1 MVKESYFR
9 ELDFSHW
16 ILLKKAGSFTFTT
29 HRFPEGWIPK
39 RKGGGWLKIVRVNG
53 NWKLIATIVAA
64 LICFRPQKLINL
76 IRYSQFLRVVF
87 VNKHSQL
94 SVERDEGGG
103 CDLTSLPSTLNGR
116 TFVEDTWTSRR
127 KEKMKNYSHF
137 FKVFN

>member
-1 MVKESYFR
+1 MTRKSEKFY
-9 ELDFSHW
+9 
-16 ILLKKAGSFTFTT
+16 LKKKVVLLPSPPHVGSQGVQFLSRVT
-29 HRFPEGWIPK
+29 WI
-39 RKGGGWLKIVRVNG
+39 VQVNG
-53 NWKLIATIVAA
+53 NSKLIASIVAA
-64 LICFRPQKLINL
+64 LIYFRPQKLINL

-94 SVERDEGGG
+94 NVKRDEEEG

-116 TFVEDTWTSRR
+116 TFVEDTRTSRR